1 MWCTQMIKYPHI
13 ENISTISDTQMFNL
27 KDKIY
32 CVTEKIHGA
41 NCQFVHD
48 TKYADAWAI
57 FSRNNQVTNESFYN
71 AEQVLKTQ
79 VIEKACLLEALL
91 NEKGYIGDKYHYFG
105 EIFGGS
111 YDHPEIPK
119 ASGAKRVQRGVYYS
133 PYNHWKCF
141 DIGIEKDGEFYFIP
155 QKDLFDVCD
164 KANFPV
170 VPLLGIYSNLED
182 ALKHPNNSSSIVYMD
197 YGLPPIENNIMEGV
211 VIKLWGEDIPYNGE
225 RVVFKN
231 KNEIFSEKA
240 HSQKQRDIKV
250 LSEKFSAMCQIADTY
265 LTPNRIINAMSHI
278 GECTFKDIG
287 SILKEVIT
295 DIHDEMSKD
304 CPEFI
309 ALEKKEQSTVCKLL
323 STKAAKMI
331 KEEIIKQST
340 GA

>member
-27 KDKIY
+27 KDKTY

-48 TKYADAWAI
+48 KTIDSWAI
-57 FSRNNQVTNESFYN
+57 FSRNNQVTTENFYHAN
-71 AEQVLKTQ
+71 DVLRMG
-79 VIEKACLLEALL
+79 IEPFAYLLEDLL
-91 NEKGYIGDKYHYFG
+91 IAKGYKGDKYHYFG
-105 EIFGGS
+105 EIFGGG

-119 ASGAKRVQRGVYYS
+119 AIGATRVQRGVYYA
-133 PYNHWKCF
+133 PLNHWKCF
-141 DIGIEKDGEFYFIP
+141 DIGIEKDDQFYFIP
-155 QKDLFDVCD
+155 QKDLFEVC
-164 KANFPV
+164 KRVKFPV

-182 ALKHPNNSSSIVYMD
+182 ALKHPNNGSSIVYMD

>member
-1 MWCTQMIKYPHI
+1 MIKYPHI
-13 ENISTISDTQMFNL
+13 ENISTISSTQLVQLNN
-27 KDKIY
+27 KTY

-41 NCQFVHD
+41 NCQFVH
-48 TKYADAWAI
+48 TKKYADAWGI
-57 FSRNNQVTNESFYN
+57 FSRNNQITNESFYN
-71 AEQVLKTQ
+71 AVEVLKAEIMNPAWA
-79 VIEKACLLEALL
+79 VEDYLSKS
-91 NEKGYIGDKYHYFG
+91 GYPSDKYYYFG
-105 EIFGGS
+105 EIFGGC
-111 YDHPEIPK
+111 YDHPEVPK
-119 ASGAKRVQRGVYYS
+119 AVGAKRVQRGVYYS
-133 PYNHWKCF
+133 PKNHWKCF
-141 DIGIEKDGEFYFIP
+141 DIGIEKDGEFHFIP
-155 QKDLFDVCD
+155 QKILFAAY
-164 KANFPV
+164 KETNFPV
-170 VPLLGIYSNLED
+170 VPLLGVYSTLED
-182 ALKHPNNSSSIVYMD
+182 ALKHPNNGLSIVHKD
-197 YGLPPIENNIMEGV
+197 YGLPPIDNNIMEGV
-211 VIKLWGEDIPYNGE
+211 VIKLWGEDTPFNDE

-250 LSEKFSAMCQIADTY
+250 LSENFSAVCQIADTY
-265 LTPNRIINAMSHI
+265 LTSNRIINAMSHI

-331 KEEIIKQST
+331 KEEILKQST